1 MGLRQLLRRFCQ
13 NEGGNFALLFSITLP
28 VIIGTAALMVDEA
41 MLHHERRVMQAA
53 VDLAAIH
60 AAGDPT
66 NAAERTRLA
75 LVDAHLI
82 DPARSLGEMESQGV
96 RIEVQTGSYNGTD
109 ALATHE
115 RFTIG
120 GNSPD
125 AVRVTMR
132 RPGSLYFYR
141 SLFGPPDIAV
151 SATAAASAR
160 AAFSVGSRLASLEGG
175 LANSL
180 LDGLLGISATAGVM
194 GYDRLLG
201 VDIAVADLLDALAGR
216 LSLSAGTYDQLLS
229 SEIAL
234 SELIAAAAT
243 VLDKDSQAA
252 AVAAALV
259 GAVAPQLRLRGNRL
273 FGLGPLGSLGVGT
286 DAAGLE
292 SRIGVIELLG
302 AAASL
307 ANGRNQASLGFSLQ
321 VPGLL
326 GTSLAIVV
334 GEPPQGSGWF
344 GIGREGTVVRTAQLR
359 LRLLV
364 TVAGTGLLQG
374 TGIRLPIYLEAASA
388 EARLTDLSCPPGR
401 PQGATAVIAAR
412 PGIARAQIGEVSDA
426 ALTAMASPPTV
437 SAARLV
443 SVVNAVRITGSADV
457 AAQSQ
462 SWTDLAF
469 TTADVPA
476 GTIRTASTRTA
487 TQSLT
492 ASLLENLEVE
502 VTLLGLNLLNGLLR
516 PAYESA
522 VRLALAPVAP
532 LVDGILNAAFDVTGL
547 SLGEADVRVHGLAC
561 RHAVLV
567 Q

>member
-1 MGLRQLLRRFCQ
+1 MGLRQLLKRFCRD
-13 NEGGNFALLFSITLP
+13 EGGNFALLFSITLP

-41 MLHHERRVMQAA
+41 MLHHERRAMQAA

-60 AAGDPT
+60 AAGDPA

-75 LVDAHLI
+75 LVDARQL
-82 DPARSLGEMESQGV
+82 DAGRSLAEMAALGV
-96 RIEVQTGSYNGTD
+96 RVGVETGAYSGTD
-109 ALATHE
+109 ALAAHQ
-115 RFTIG
+115 RFVAG
-120 GNSPD
+120 SASPD
-125 AVRVTMR
+125 AVRVTLR

-175 LANSL
+175 VANTL
-180 LDGLLGISATAGVM
+180 LNGLLGISASAGVM

-201 VDIAVADLLDALAGR
+201 ADIAVADLLDALAGR
-216 LSLSAGTYDQLLS
+216 LSLSAGTYDQLLA
-229 SEIAL
+229 SEFAL
-234 SELIAAAAT
+234 SDLVSAAAA
-243 VLDKDSQAA
+243 VLGRNSEAGAA
-252 AVAAALV
+252 TTNIAGAV
-259 GAVAPQLRLRGNRL
+259 GAGLRLRGNRL
-273 FGLGPLGSLGVGT
+273 FGLGLLGALGIGT
-286 DAAGLE
+286 ETAGLDA
-292 SRIGVIELLG
+292 RIGVIELLG

-307 ANGRNQASLGFSLQ
+307 ANGRNQASLGVSLQ

-344 GIGREGTVVRTAQLR
+344 GVGREGTIVRTAQLR

-412 PGIARAQIGEVSDA
+412 PGIARAQIGEVGDA
-426 ALTAMASPPTV
+426 ALTAMASPPSV
-437 SAARLV
+437 SAAQLV

-457 AAQSQ
+457 AAQSE
-462 SWTDLAF
+462 SWTNLAF
-469 TTADVPA
+469 TAADVPA

-487 TQSLT
+487 AQSLT
-492 ASLLENLEVE
+492 ASLLEDLDVE

-547 SLGEADVRVHGLAC
+547 SLGEADVRVHGFGC